1 MKVVGMQGADDSLA
15 AQLAYTAAAAGGAGE
30 EETRG
35 AVTLWAVSDLHVGAR
50 GNRDLVSDLVRPRN
64 PEDWLIVAGDVA
76 EDLDVVIDVL
86 AELRQR
92 FAKVIYAPGNHELYA
107 RAGHG
112 PVGKA
117 KYEELI
123 RRCRRIGIYTPEDPY
138 QQFAGHTIVPLFTLY
153 DHSWRDLTDTPEEAI
168 AKAHAQGLV
177 LSDYYMV
184 RPFVDVPLW
193 CRERLAYSVRRLGQV
208 TGPTVLVNHW
218 PLAQESL
225 RRVRYPEIGLFS
237 GTRHTQQW
245 GRRYRAAAVIHGHL
259 HIPLGVEVDG
269 VPHVEVSLGYPRERK
284 RSLPP
289 RQKLELWPY
298 PVIRVPHT
306 SGPQAGFEER
316 RGGK

>member
-1 MKVVGMQGADDSLA
+1 MQGADDSLA
-15 AQLAYTAAAAGGAGE
+15 AQFAYTAAVAGGAGAE
-30 EETRG
+30 EG
-35 AVTLWAVSDLHVGAR
+35 QDAVTLWAVSDLHVGAR
-50 GNRDLVSDLVRPRN
+50 GNRELVVDLVRPRN
-64 PEDWLIVAGDVA
+64 PGDWLIVAGDVA
-76 EDLDVVIDVL
+76 EDLDVVVDVL
-86 AELRQR
+86 GELRQR

-117 KYEELI
+117 RYEELI
-123 RRCRRIGIYTPEDPY
+123 RRCRSIGIYTPEDPY

-153 DHSWRDLTDTPEEAI
+153 DHSWRDLTATPEEAI
-168 AKAHAQGLV
+168 DEAKAQGLV
-177 LSDYYMV
+177 LSDYYMI
-184 RPFVDVPLW
+184 RPFVDIQQW

-245 GRRYRAAAVIHGHL
+245 AKRYRAATVIHGHL
-259 HIPLGVEVDG
+259 HIPLGIEVDG

-289 RQKLELWPY
+289 RQKMSLWPY
-298 PVIRVPHT
+298 LVMSTPRT
-306 SGPQAGFEER
+306 SGPKTNNEER
-316 RGGK
+316 RGGQ

>member
-1 MKVVGMQGADDSLA
+1 MQGADDSLA
-15 AQLAYTAAAAGGAGE
+15 AQFAYTAAVAGGAGAE
-30 EETRG
+30 EG
-35 AVTLWAVSDLHVGAR
+35 QDAVTLWAVSDLHVGAR
-50 GNRDLVSDLVRPRN
+50 GNRELVVDLVRPRN
-64 PEDWLIVAGDVA
+64 PGDWLIVAGDVA
-76 EDLDVVIDVL
+76 EDLDVVVDVL
-86 AELRQR
+86 GELRQR

-117 KYEELI
+117 RYEELI
-123 RRCRRIGIYTPEDPY
+123 RRCRSIGIYTPEDPY

-153 DHSWRDLTDTPEEAI
+153 DHSWRDLTATPEEAI
-168 AKAHAQGLV
+168 DEAKAQGLV
-177 LSDYYMV
+177 LSDYYMI
-184 RPFVDVPLW
+184 RPFVDIPQW

-218 PLAQESL
+218 PLAQDSL

-245 GRRYRAAAVIHGHL
+245 AKRYRAATVIHGHL
-259 HIPLGVEVDG
+259 HIPLGIEVDG

-289 RQKLELWPY
+289 RQKMSLWPY
-298 PVIRVPHT
+298 PVMSTPRT
-306 SGPQAGFEER
+306 SGPKTNNEER
-316 RGGK
+316 RGGQ

>member
-1 MKVVGMQGADDSLA
+1 MGGKEGADDSLA
-15 AQLAYTAAAAGGAGE
+15 AQFAYTAAVAGGAGAE
-30 EETRG
+30 EG
-35 AVTLWAVSDLHVGAR
+35 QDAVTLWAVSDLHVGAR
-50 GNRDLVSDLVRPRN
+50 GNRELVVDLVRPRN
-64 PEDWLIVAGDVA
+64 PGDWLIVAGDVA
-76 EDLDVVIDVL
+76 EDLDVVVDVL
-86 AELRQR
+86 GELRQR

-117 KYEELI
+117 RYEELI

-153 DHSWRDLTDTPEEAI
+153 DHSWRDLTATPEEAI
-168 AKAHAQGLV
+168 DEAKAQGLV
-177 LSDYYMV
+177 LSDYYMI
-184 RPFVDVPLW
+184 RPFVDIPQW

-218 PLAQESL
+218 PLAQDSL

-245 GRRYRAAAVIHGHL
+245 AKRYRAATVIHGHL
-259 HIPLGVEVDG
+259 HIPLGIEVDG

-289 RQKLELWPY
+289 RQKMSLWPY
-298 PVIRVPHT
+298 PVMSTPRT
-306 SGPQAGFEER
+306 SGPKTNNEER
-316 RGGK
+316 RGGQ

>member
-1 MKVVGMQGADDSLA
+1 MQGADDSLA
-15 AQLAYTAAAAGGAGE
+15 AQFAYTAAVAGGAGAE
-30 EETRG
+30 EG
-35 AVTLWAVSDLHVGAR
+35 QDAVTLWAVSDLHVGAR
-50 GNRDLVSDLVRPRN
+50 GNRDLVVDLVRPRN

-76 EDLDVVIDVL
+76 EDLDVVVDVL
-86 AELRQR
+86 GELRQR

-117 KYEELI
+117 RYEELT

-153 DHSWRDLTDTPEEAI
+153 DHSWRDLTATPEEAI
-168 AKAHAQGLV
+168 AEAKAQGLV
-177 LSDYYMV
+177 LSDYYMI
-184 RPFVDVPLW
+184 RPFVDIPQW
-193 CRERLAYSVRRLGQV
+193 CRERLAYSVCRLGQV

-245 GRRYRAAAVIHGHL
+245 AKRYRATTVIHGHL
-259 HIPLGVEVDG
+259 HIPLGIEVDG

-289 RQKLELWPY
+289 RQKMSLWPY
-298 PVIRVPHT
+298 PVMSTPRT
-306 SGPQAGFEER
+306 SGPKTDHKQR
-316 RGGK
+316 RGGQ

>member
-1 MKVVGMQGADDSLA
+1 MQGADDSLT
-15 AQLAYTAAAAGGAGE
+15 AQLAYTATVAGGAGAE
-30 EETRG
+30 EG
-35 AVTLWAVSDLHVGAR
+35 KDAVTLWAVSDLHVGAR
-50 GNRDLVSDLVRPRN
+50 GNRDLVVDLVRPRN
-64 PEDWLIVAGDVA
+64 PGDWLIVAGDVA
-76 EDLDVVIDVL
+76 EDLDVVVDVL
-86 AELRQR
+86 DELRQR

-117 KYEELI
+117 RYEELI
-123 RRCRRIGIYTPEDPY
+123 RRCRRIGISTPEDPY

-153 DHSWRDLTDTPEEAI
+153 DHSWRDLTATPEEAI
-168 AKAHAQGLV
+168 AEAKAQGLV
-177 LSDYYMV
+177 LSDYYMI
-184 RPFVDVPLW
+184 RPFVDIPQW
-193 CRERLAYSVRRLGQV
+193 CRERLTYSVRRLGQV

-245 GRRYRAAAVIHGHL
+245 AKRYRAATVIHGHL
-259 HIPLGVEVDG
+259 HIPLGIEVDG

-289 RQKLELWPY
+289 RQKMSLWPY
-298 PVIRVPHT
+298 PVMSTPRT
-306 SGPQAGFEER
+306 SGPKTDHEER
-316 RGGK
+316 GGGQ